1 MEVIN
6 TFKFTRSVAGKII
19 GGRKK
24 EEGEESMKLTT
35 QQQKEIKEG
44 ILKWETVITRITNT
58 IVVST
63 TNSSSMENS
72 TRRKSSSGSSSKSSG
87 SFNSGNT
94 LTDTTGKAMPY
105 LGFETM
111 AYGLSSFRIVN

>member
-6 TFKFTRSVAGKII
+6 TFKFMRSVAGKII
-19 GGRKK
+19 GGCKK
-24 EEGEESMKLTT
+24 EESEKSMKLTA

-72 TRRKSSSGSSSKSSG
+72 MRRKRSSSGSSSKSSG

-94 LTDTTGKAMPY
+94 FTGTTG
-105 LGFETM
+105 
-111 AYGLSSFRIVN
+111 

>member
-1 MEVIN
+1 
-6 TFKFTRSVAGKII
+6 
-19 GGRKK
+19 
-24 EEGEESMKLTT
+24 MKLTT

-72 TRRKSSSGSSSKSSG
+72 TRRKRSSSGSISKSSG
-87 SFNSGNT
+87 SFNSG
-94 LTDTTGKAMPY
+94 P
-105 LGFETM
+105 
-111 AYGLSSFRIVN
+111 